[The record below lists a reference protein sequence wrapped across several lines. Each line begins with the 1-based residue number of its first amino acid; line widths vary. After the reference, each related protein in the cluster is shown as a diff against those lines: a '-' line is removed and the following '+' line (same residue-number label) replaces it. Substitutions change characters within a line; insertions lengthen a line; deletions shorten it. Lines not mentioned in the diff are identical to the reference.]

1 MGEKEI
7 QPLLEKYIFTPHDPE
22 VNFWLAWEYEK
33 IGQNAS
39 ALSYYLRCAELSDN
53 KDLVY
58 ECLLKTWYV
67 IHKTKR
73 RPVYCQKQLV
83 AAITHSPKRP
93 EAYFLLSRLHE
104 LKEEWKDAYY
114 YASVAL
120 EVCDINLPKCK
131 TDVDYPGDYILHFQH
146 ALTSW
151 YVGQREQSKN
161 LWKKFIQI
169 PSTPKYYYNI
179 AINNLKKIG
188 LTDEN
193 IKPLSNNFEEKID
206 IILQGPYKDHVLKT
220 AEHYLNLPFIN
231 NIIISCWKGDNTPS
245 THHNNIFIIKND
257 IPKSDGTANRNL
269 QIVSSL
275 KGLEFS
281 NSKLAVKMRNDQKYD
296 LDSMKN
302 MYDFYFEHQVKPNL
316 NTDHNLPLGKI
327 FTAGIFEG
335 FPLHPRDGIFWGYRE
350 DLIKLFSCPLEP
362 ISIHEKANIG
372 KREYWKYYKYYIRTE
387 SYLGVHYASNF
398 NDEVKEFLLDP
409 KTFLF
414 DEAPKYKHAL
424 KVSEPLTKK
433 LFKSFPKTGIDLE
446 WITYGWE
453 TYPYEN
459 QYNNFNERWHENDY

>member
-1 MGEKEI
+1 MEKLI
-7 QPLLEKYIFTPHDPE
+7 QPHLNNYIKEPLNPE
-22 VNFWLAWEYEK
+22 YNFWLAHEYEK
-33 IGQNAS
+33 IGQNAA
-39 ALSYYLRCAELSDN
+39 ALSYYLRCAELSKD

-58 ECLLKTWYV
+58 ECLLKTWFMV
-67 IHKTKR
+67 HKTKR
-73 RPVYCQKQLV
+73 RPWYEHKQLLT
-83 AAITHSPKRP
+83 AITQHPKRP

-104 LKEEWKDAYY
+104 QKEEWKEAYY
-114 YASVAL
+114 YASTAL
-120 EVCDINLPKCK
+120 ELCDLNLPSLK
-131 TDVDYPGDYILHFQH
+131 TDVDYPGNFILLFQK

-151 YVGQREQSKN
+151 YVGQRDECKK
-161 LWKKFIQI
+161 LWKQFIVANNSTDHYYQI
-169 PSTPKYYYNI
+169 GK
-179 AINNLKKIG
+179 NNLKKLG
-188 LTDEN
+188 LSSDDINSLINSSED
-193 IKPLSNNFEEKID
+193 KID
-206 IILQGPYKDHVLKT
+206 IVLQGPYKDYVLET
-220 AEHYLNLPFIN
+220 ANHYLNLPFVN

-245 THHNNIFIIKND
+245 VHHDSIFIIKND

-275 KGLEFS
+275 NGIQFS
-281 NSKLAVKMRNDQKYD
+281 TSKFVIKMRNDQKYD
-296 LDSMKN
+296 LDSMKK
-302 MYDFYFEHQVKPNL
+302 MYDFYIKHQIKPDL
-316 NTDHNLPLGKI
+316 NNGHNSPLGKI

-446 WITYGWE
+446 WITYGWK

-459 QYNNFNERWHENDY
+459 QYNNFNERWHEDDY